1 MITDP
6 IVVFAVLGI
15 STFRTDRIDKLRE
28 YRVTPSIQR
37 YVILVADAVA

>member
-6 IVVFAVLGI
+6 IVVFAILGP